1 MNDNNNVY
9 FIKFSMK
16 FINLE
21 KVKEE
26 KLDLCRSIVNI
37 LETSVLIFLL
47 FLISSFL
54 IHSHTCI
61 HTHTN
66 ICTLEHTRYSHFLMH
81 KAIIHIKV
89 FEGGSI

>member
-26 KLDLCRSIVNI
+26 KLDLCRSMANI
-37 LETSVLIFLL
+37 LETSVLIFLF

-54 IHSHTCI
+54 SDSF
-61 HTHTN
+61 THMYTY
-66 ICTLEHTRYSHFLMH
+66 THKHMHTRTH
-81 KAIIHIKV
+81 KV
-89 FEGGSI
+89 